1 MGTATHLHEVTD
13 LAVPRKP
20 KPKLAFR
27 KTSSHPTYTT
37 EFSKVQALVA
47 LGAYRS
53 GVSGASIQEDWL
65 EAVHD

>member
-1 MGTATHLHEVTD
+1 MGTETHLHELTN

-27 KTSSHPTYTT
+27 KTRGHPAYTT
-37 EFSKVQALVA
+37 EFSKVQELVA

-53 GVSGASIQEDWL
+53 GVSGAFNSGGL
-65 EAVHD
+65 VGSCS